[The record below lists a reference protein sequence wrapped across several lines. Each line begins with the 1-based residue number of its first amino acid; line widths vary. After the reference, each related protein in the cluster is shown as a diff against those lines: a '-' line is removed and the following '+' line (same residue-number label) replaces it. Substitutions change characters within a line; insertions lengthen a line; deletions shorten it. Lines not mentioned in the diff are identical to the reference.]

1 MINPN
6 TKRNLLKIAVF
17 GALIY
22 GAYKVVNGIS
32 KKQKLETIIEEVI
45 KPVKLITKKTKK
57 TLKKVEG
64 KIVGSKKPKKI
75 SKKKTSKKKKSTK
88 KNSFPKVKRMTI
100 DATHEGNYKLVL
112 ETKEFAYYKR
122 FGEVLRYDQKTKDL
136 SSSGLQA
143 KDSYERD
150 LKNKK

>member
-45 KPVKLITKKTKK
+45 KPVKQITKKTEK
-57 TLKKVEG
+57 TIKKVVG
-64 KIVGSKKPKKI
+64 KVVSSKPI
-75 SKKKTSKKKKSTK
+75 KKTSKKKKAVKKKTTK
-88 KNSFPKVKRMTI
+88 KNDDIKVYVGKNIPKGI
-100 DATHEGNYKLVL
+100 A
-112 ETKEFAYYKR
+112 F
-122 FGEVLRYDQKTKDL
+122 
-136 SSSGLQA
+136 LQ
-143 KDSYERD
+143 
-150 LKNKK
+150 KNKIKSSVDKSEIGYVIVSQKDAAKAIELAKKIKK